1 MSEEARPTLPL
12 AIEAGIRAHRA
23 EIEIFL
29 RQAKALSGLQWEMPR
44 ATGKWTPAQEMAH
57 LALAYAAFAAALRG
71 GPPRELRVPA
81 SRALELQRTVLPGI
95 LEGKGFPTGAKAPA
109 ETEPPERPGGQG
121 ELLPQLST
129 AAQAFEEALVEAW
142 AAAPDGRVVHPYFGS
157 LRLPDLLGLLT
168 AHLHHHAGYLPP
180 HSGVPAG

>member
-1 MSEEARPTLPL
+1 MSEEARGTLPL

-23 EIEIFL
+23 EIEVFL
-29 RQAKALSGLQWEMPR
+29 RHAEALSPPQWETPR
-44 ATGKWTPAQEMAH
+44 ATGKWTPAQETAH
-57 LALAYAAFAAALRG
+57 LALAYAAFAATLRG

-121 ELLPQLST
+121 ALLPQLS
-129 AAQAFEEALVEAW
+129 AVAQAFEEALVGAW
-142 AAAPDGRVVHPYFGS
+142 AAAPDGRVVHPYFGA

-168 AHLHHHAGYLPP
+168 AHAHHHGRHLPP
-180 HSGVPAG
+180 VSAAPAG